1 MLSVGYER
9 VILLYNVSTYVTG
22 DVLSTLAYRLALL
35 VGNQSN
41 TGMGSAIDMFNSVIG
56 FFLVIGANYVSRRVS
71 STSLW

>member
-1 MLSVGYER
+1 
-9 VILLYNVSTYVTG
+9 
-22 DVLSTLAYRLALL
+22 VLSTLAYRLALF